1 MNRKTVIAVVILL
14 VAGLALY
21 MNSLTSVPEGYVDY
35 QAVEAQSALADNPDV
50 RILDVRTPAE
60 FKAGHIKG
68 AENIDFRAKNFEE
81 RLSTLDK
88 DARYFI
94 YCRTGNR
101 SGAVLGI
108 MRRLGFSNV
117 WHLKHGVV
125 DWGKSGL
132 PLVQ

>member
-1 MNRKTVIAVVILL
+1 MNRKTIIAVVILL

-21 MNSLTSVPEGYVDY
+21 MNSLTSVPEGYVDFR
-35 QAVEAQSALADNPDV
+35 AVEAQSVLADHPGV

-60 FKAGHIKG
+60 FKAGHIEG

-81 RLSTLDK
+81 RLAPLDK
-88 DARYFI
+88 GAQYFV

-101 SGAVLGI
+101 SGAALGV
-108 MRRLGFSNV
+108 MRRLGFTKV
-117 WHLKHGVV
+117 WHLKHGIV